1 MSINIYNIKILVSG
15 EFSEYSENFNLKKL
29 SNILIIDN
37 KKVEVN
43 KMAQIK
49 ITTGNR
55 KTINVKGNLTF
66 TTELLRNEVNE
77 EYILVRGQM
86 VTHKYIEDIFKIETH
101 RYLLSD
107 IKVYRET
114 FGSDDFNILYEFEA
128 KDYTIKN
135 GATNLS
141 NELIEEIEKELY
153 ALSDSNKWEGDD
165 E

>member
-1 MSINIYNIKILVSG
+1 MRIFDNFLIG
-15 EFSEYSENFNLKKL
+15 FSKKL
-29 SNILIIDN
+29 NSILSKLADFKIVFGNIIDN
-37 KKVEVN
+37 FLN
-43 KMAQIK
+43 GYNSYSSQ
-49 ITTGNR
+49 R
-55 KTINVKGNLTF
+55 L
-66 TTELLRNEVNE
+66 EVNE

-153 ALSDSNKWEGDD
+153 ALSDSNRWEGDD